1 MKTLI
6 PVAVVALAVSA
17 VLQPIAAV
25 ASAVLVLVL
34 LPTVGWQRASGL
46 LVVLLVA
53 AQFEV
58 RVDAAP
64 PAYPRGVDAR

>member
-25 ASAVLVLVL
+25 ASVVLVLVL
-34 LPTVGWQRASGL
+34 LPTVGLQRASGL
-46 LVVLLVA
+46 LVVLLVTA
-53 AQFEV
+53 LLGV
-58 RVDAAP
+58 RVNAAP
-64 PAYPRGVDAR
+64 PAYPPSGDVR

>member
-1 MKTLI
+1 MKTPI

-25 ASAVLVLVL
+25 ASAVMALALV
-34 LPTVGWQRASGL
+34 PTIGWQRASGL

-53 AQFEV
+53 AQLGV

-64 PAYPRGVDAR
+64 PAYRRGVDAS